1 MRMGVELGNE
11 KKAKRCL
18 NTTRIRRIGIVK
30 SLKEQ
35 AVAEREQQ
43 QGEKEGEQQRA
54 QQLGQSLEQHGKA
67 RRKEQL
73 AHCRAIKVAP
83 CPTLPRG
90 PQPSSWLGQWQQ
102 LFR

>member
-43 QGEKEGEQQRA
+43 QGEQQRA
-54 QQLGQSLEQHGKA
+54 QQLGQSLEQQGKA
-67 RRKEQL
+67 RRQEQL

-83 CPTLPRG
+83 YPSLPRG

>member
-30 SLKEQ
+30 SLKER

-43 QGEKEGEQQRA
+43 QGEQQGA
-54 QQLGQSLEQHGKA
+54 QQLG
-67 RRKEQL
+67 
-73 AHCRAIKVAP
+73 
-83 CPTLPRG
+83 
-90 PQPSSWLGQWQQ
+90 
-102 LFR
+102 

>member
-1 MRMGVELGNE
+1 MGVELGNE

-30 SLKEQ
+30 SLKER
-35 AVAEREQQ
+35 AVAEPEQQ
-43 QGEKEGEQQRA
+43 QGEQQRA
-54 QQLGQSLEQHGKA
+54 QQLGQSLEQQGKA

>member
-11 KKAKRCL
+11 KKAKRRL
-18 NTTRIRRIGIVK
+18 STTRIRRIGIVK
-30 SLKEQ
+30 SLKER
-35 AVAEREQQ
+35 AVPEREKQ
-43 QGEKEGEQQRA
+43 QGE
-54 QQLGQSLEQHGKA
+54 QQLGQSLEQQGKA
-67 RRKEQL
+67 RRQEQL

-90 PQPSSWLGQWQQ
+90 PQPSSWLGQ

>member
-18 NTTRIRRIGIVK
+18 NTTSIRRIGIVK
-30 SLKEQ
+30 SLKER

-43 QGEKEGEQQRA
+43 QGEQQRA
-54 QQLGQSLEQHGKA
+54 QQLGQSLEQQGKA
-67 RRKEQL
+67 RRQEQL

>member
-30 SLKEQ
+30 SLKERAQ
-35 AVAEREQQ
+35 EEQQ
-43 QGEKEGEQQRA
+43 GA
-54 QQLGQSLEQHGKA
+54 QQLGQSLEQQGRA
-67 RRKEQL
+67 RRQEQL

>member
-1 MRMGVELGNE
+1 MGVELGNE

-30 SLKEQ
+30 SLKER

-43 QGEKEGEQQRA
+43 QGAQQGA
-54 QQLGQSLEQHGKA
+54 QQLGQSLEQQGKA
-67 RRKEQL
+67 RRQEQL

>member
-11 KKAKRCL
+11 KKAKRRL
-18 NTTRIRRIGIVK
+18 STTRIRRIGIVK

-35 AVAEREQQ
+35 AVPERAQQ
-43 QGEKEGEQQRA
+43 QGEQGEQQ
-54 QQLGQSLEQHGKA
+54 LGLSLEQQGKA
-67 RRKEQL
+67 RRQEPL

-83 CPTLPRG
+83 CPTLLRG